1 MASAIYI
8 NDYDRNQKDKRRRR
22 QEKLVNKAR
31 IALVTGASSGIGEA
45 TAERRANGGYKVYGT
60 SRRGAQAGERSF
72 EMLPLDVTSDV
83 EAAVSEVMR
92 RDGRI
97 DLLVNN
103 AGFGVAPAGAE
114 ESSLD
119 QARSL
124 FETNFFGL
132 VRMTRA
138 VVPHMRRQGSGRIIN
153 IGSVLGFLPMPYG
166 ALNAATKHA
175 VEGYS
180 ESLDHELRTRGI
192 RVSVIE
198 PAYTKT
204 SFDANFMEADAK
216 LDEYR
221 EAREGLN
228 KRVNEVMATAEHP
241 RVVADTV
248 LKAASAAR
256 PKLRYPAGM
265 LAKRLRFLRRL
276 APAGVVD
283 AGIRKDLRLDAPTA
297 PQPLRPARAFRQ
309 RAAAAPP
316 AVAATLRT

>member
-1 MASAIYI
+1 MAAS
-8 NDYDRNQKDKRRRR
+8 
-22 QEKLVNKAR
+22 EKLMKRIKSR

-45 TAERRANGGYKVYGT
+45 TAERLAKAGYKVYGT
-60 SRRGAQAGERSF
+60 SRRGARTGKQSF
-72 EMLPLDVTSDV
+72 EMLSLDVTSDDSV
-83 EAAVSEVMR
+83 GAAVAEVMR

-114 ESSLD
+114 ESSID
-119 QARSL
+119 QARSI

-138 VVPHMRRQGSGRIIN
+138 VVPHMRRQGNGRIIN

-166 ALNAATKHA
+166 ALYAATKHA

-204 SFDANFMEADAK
+204 QFDANFLAPDAT

-221 EAREGLN
+221 ENRALLD
-228 KRVNEVMATAEHP
+228 KVLKEVMSSADEPA
-241 RVVADTV
+241 VVADVV
-248 LKAASAAR
+248 LQAAGAGR
-256 PKLRYPAGM
+256 PKLRYTAGG
-265 LAKRLRFLRRL
+265 LAKRLRLLRRF
-276 APAGVVD
+276 APAGLMD
-283 AGIRKDLRLDAPTA
+283 IGIRKELRLTG
-297 PQPLRPARAFRQ
+297 
-309 RAAAAPP
+309 
-316 AVAATLRT
+316 

>member
-1 MASAIYI
+1 MT
-8 NDYDRNQKDKRRRR
+8 KFTGK
-22 QEKLVNKAR
+22 V
-31 IALVTGASSGIGEA
+31 ALVTGASSGIGEA
-45 TAERRANGGYKVYGT
+45 TAERLAKAGYKVYGT
-60 SRRGAQAGERSF
+60 SRRGAQAGQRSF
-72 EMLPLDVTSDV
+72 EMLPLDVTSDESV
-83 EAAVSEVMR
+83 EAAVSEVVR

-119 QARSL
+119 QARSI

-138 VVPHMRRQGSGRIIN
+138 VVPHMRRQGNGRLIN

-166 ALNAATKHA
+166 ALYAATKHA

-204 SFDANFMEADAK
+204 PFDANFMEPDAK

-221 EAREGLN
+221 EARTGVN
-228 KRVNEVMATAEHP
+228 KRVNEVMATAEQP
-241 RVVADTV
+241 GIVADTV
-248 LKAASAAR
+248 LKAANAAR
-256 PKLRYPAGM
+256 PKVRYAAGK
-265 LAKRLRFLRRL
+265 LAKRLRLLRRF

-283 AGIRKDLRLDAPTA
+283 GGIRKDLRLDVLTA
-297 PQPLRPARAFRQ
+297 
-309 RAAAAPP
+309 
-316 AVAATLRT
+316 

>member
-1 MASAIYI
+1 MSGL
-8 NDYDRNQKDKRRRR
+8 NGK
-22 QEKLVNKAR
+22 

-45 TAERRANGGYKVYGT
+45 TAERLASAGYKVYGT
-60 SRRGAQAGERSF
+60 SRRGAQPGKRSF
-72 EMLPLDVTSDV
+72 EMLPLDVTSDQSV
-83 EAAVSEVMR
+83 EAAVSEVIR
-92 RDGRI
+92 RAGRI

-114 ESSLD
+114 ESSID
-119 QARSL
+119 QARSI

-166 ALNAATKHA
+166 ALYAATKHA

-204 SFDANFMEADAK
+204 PFDANFMEPDAR

-221 EAREGLN
+221 AAREGVS
-228 KRVNEVMATAEHP
+228 KRVNEVMASAEP
-241 RVVADTV
+241 PGVVADTV
-248 LKAASAAR
+248 LKAAEAAR
-256 PKLRYPAGM
+256 PKVRYAAGR
-265 LAKRLRFLRRL
+265 LANRLRLLRRF
-276 APAGVVD
+276 APAGLVD
-283 AGIRKDLRLDAPTA
+283 TGIRKDLRLDAVTTSHA
-297 PQPLRPARAFRQ
+297 
-309 RAAAAPP
+309 
-316 AVAATLRT
+316 LRTARSF